1 MFDFLN
7 IFKKKK
13 ILRKNISGTTRA
25 SQLLSAIRGKR
36 SKKDKKLME
45 EIKLDPN
52 FPKFTLKSSNG
63 RIINIPDIKK
73 TKTIKYPLIEPY
85 AYASINWNPVTDEIV
100 YNVVEPILTP
110 EEKKILSK
118 IKEDLIQIIDISLTK
133 IKNNT
138 TLINYLESKVQYV
151 IKETKLK
158 VNPIQYLR
166 IMYFIYRDFV
176 GLNKIEPLMHDPNI
190 EDIGVDGVN
199 IPAYIVHRKF
209 GSMKTNIIFDDVEEL
224 REFVIKLAEKCDR
237 YISYADPLLDG
248 ALPDGSRVQASLAND
263 VTTKGPTFS
272 IRKFKEVP
280 FTPIEMIQD
289 NTLSAEMLAYLWF
302 VVENGRNILICGGVS
317 TGKTTLLNAISLFIP
332 PEAKIVSIE
341 DTRELNLPHENW
353 IPSVARIGFGG
364 ANIGEVSMFDLLKES
379 FRQNPDYIIVG
390 EVRGKEAYILFQAM
404 SSGHPSIATMHGS
417 STDAIMKRLETPPIE
432 LPVGLLESLDIIIIM
447 IHAREKGK
455 SARRL
460 KEIDEIR
467 SIDSESGK
475 ANYTRVFNWVP
486 SSDTFEYNGS
496 SWVLNKISKEKGISM
511 IEIQEE
517 LARRKKLIEW
527 MVDSDITDMKKIT
540 KIIRQY
546 YKDKKS
552 VMKLIEN

>member
-1 MFDFLN
+1 MLDFLN

-13 ILRKNISGTTRA
+13 VDKKVPAKKTRA
-25 SQLLSAIRGKR
+25 AQLLSTISGKKT
-36 SKKDKKLME
+36 SIEFEKEL
-45 EIKLDPN
+45 KLDPR
-52 FPKFTLKSSNG
+52 FPHFSIRRSPQ
-63 RIINIPDIKK
+63 IIPLPDIKEK
-73 TKTIKYPLIEPY
+73 RVVRYPLIEPY
-85 AYASINWNPVTDEIV
+85 AYASINWNPISDEIV

-110 EEKKILSK
+110 EEKKMLSK
-118 IKEDLIQIIDISLTK
+118 IREGLIQVIDVSLSK
-133 IKNNT
+133 IRKTT
-138 TLINYLESKVQYV
+138 TLIKYLESKVQYV
-151 IKETKLK
+151 IKEYNMKITP
-158 VNPIQYLR
+158 VQYLR
-166 IMYFIYRDFV
+166 IMYYIYRDFV

-190 EDIGVDGVN
+190 EDIGVDGVH
-199 IPAYIVHRKF
+199 IPAYIVHRKY
-209 GSMKTNIIFDDVEEL
+209 GSIRTNIVFDDEEEL

-237 YISYADPLLDG
+237 YISYAEPLLDG

-280 FTPIEMIQD
+280 FTPIEMIKSG
-289 NTLSAEMLAYLWF
+289 TLSSEMLAYLWF
-302 VVENGRNILICGGVS
+302 VVENGQNILICGGVS

-353 IPSVARIGFGG
+353 IPSVARLGFGG
-364 ANIGEVSMFDLLKES
+364 SNVGEVSMFDLLKES

-417 STDAIMKRLETPPIE
+417 STDAILKRLETPPIE
-432 LPVGLLESLDIIIIM
+432 LPVGLLEALDIIIIM
-447 IHAREKGK
+447 VHAREKGK

-467 SIDSESGK
+467 SIDSENGK
-475 ANYTRVFNWVP
+475 ANYTRVFNWIP
-486 SSDTFEYNGS
+486 ATDSFEYNGS
-496 SWVLNKISKEKGISM
+496 SWVLNKISKEKGMSM
-511 IEIQEE
+511 IEINAE
-517 LARRKKLIEW
+517 LARRKKFIDW

-540 KIIRQY
+540 KFIKSY
-546 YKDKKS
+546 YKDKKG
-552 VMKLIEN
+552 VLDLIDKS